1 VIPSLTIVTAA
12 DETYW
17 RCLWQFFLSARRR
30 GVAKEAR
37 LVAYDLGLE
46 GSTLARFKRAFPWAE
61 FRRFDFTHYPRHVA
75 VATRSYAWKPLIV
88 ALAATEFGGDI
99 LWLDSANLFRTGD
112 LSDVRTAL
120 AQGGTYVLK
129 GASALELRCDAAV
142 LDDLGVPEEDRKR
155 PERPSGIVGFDT
167 KRATVRNLIAEWA
180 SLALQPERI
189 LSRTKGHNPDQAL
202 LSILLFKYER
212 QGEIGLSEDE
222 IDISSPAPVRWVST
236 RNKVSN
242 GVPVWADPLVRLHYF
257 FDKTLDQAWLRFQR
271 RRRMGHKA
279 G

>member
-1 VIPSLTIVTAA
+1 
-12 DETYW
+12 
-17 RCLWQFFLSARRR
+17 
-30 GVAKEAR
+30 
-37 LVAYDLGLE
+37 
-46 GSTLARFKRAFPWAE
+46 
-61 FRRFDFTHYPRHVA
+61 
-75 VATRSYAWKPLIV
+75 
-88 ALAATEFGGDI
+88 
-99 LWLDSANLFRTGD
+99 
-112 LSDVRTAL
+112 
-120 AQGGTYVLK
+120 
-129 GASALELRCDAAV
+129 
-142 LDDLGVPEEDRKR
+142 VPEEDRKR

-167 KRATVRNLIAEWA
+167 KRAAVRNLIAEWA

-189 LSRTKGHNPDQAL
+189 LSRANGHNPDQAL

-222 IDISSPAPVRWVST
+222 IDISSPTPVRWVST